1 MDSGD
6 LKIDKVQQYSRLLT
20 FYDLL
25 ARGLFDFGLF
35 FDFPRDSSNVPE
47 DCHRLPAQVG
57 SLAPI
62 LGEVPSAYKAKK
74 LDLDCNQGFEPRRLV

>member
-6 LKIDKVQQYSRLLT
+6 LKIDTVVC
-20 FYDLL
+20 LL

-35 FDFPRDSSNVPE
+35 FDFLRDSSNVPQE
-47 DCHRLPAQVG
+47 CLRLPAQVG

-62 LGEVPSAYKAKK
+62 LGEVPSAYKASK
-74 LDLDCNQGFEPRRLV
+74 LDLDYYRGFEPRRLV